1 MARKSPSDEVAIHA
15 GEPSHAHP
23 GVPHSQQK
31 DGKCRDHVM
40 KGEVAGKVAGEES
53 KDYISWTSVFI
64 KY

>member
-1 MARKSPSDEVAIHA
+1 MQ
-15 GEPSHAHP
+15 GSHHMHTRGA
-23 GVPHSQQK
+23 HSQQK